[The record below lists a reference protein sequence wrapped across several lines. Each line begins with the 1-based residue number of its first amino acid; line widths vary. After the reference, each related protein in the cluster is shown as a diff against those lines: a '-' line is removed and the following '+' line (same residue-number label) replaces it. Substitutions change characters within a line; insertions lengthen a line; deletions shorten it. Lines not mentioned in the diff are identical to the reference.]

1 MEFGFKVYTCN
12 FICILIFGISILLFW
27 PDLGFLVFVQLF
39 WLKKFCGRG
48 DVRVDN
54 IFPRDGDGNVR
65 LSPHIWKQTME

>member
-1 MEFGFKVYTCN
+1 MSKKKRKKQNGG
-12 FICILIFGISILLFW
+12 LD
-27 PDLGFLVFVQLF
+27 PDESVREDSEKHQLF